1 MPKAAKPLEDNDRSR
16 EKPSLQAT
24 IDALRAHSEGVFNSI
39 IYYGLSD
46 LSTSDI
52 ESLKGFWES
61 FDAGIKTQLLRAL
74 SEASEAN
81 FDLEYRAI
89 GMLSLTDADPQVREA
104 AIETLWSDESLDLLS
119 KLIELAEWDE
129 SPSVRAAAAS
139 NLGRFILLGE
149 YGDIPERDAARAQE
163 TVINLLLESDEEI
176 EVRRRALEA
185 IANSSH
191 EIVDTAITEAYEGD
205 DRLMKVSAIFAM
217 GRTCDPRWA
226 EQILREMSSP
236 DAEMR
241 YEAARAAGELELQEA
256 VGLLGRL
263 AAQGD
268 LETRYAAIWS
278 LGEIGGRDAL
288 RTLTV
293 LAESVR
299 EEQDEDLA
307 DAIDEAIGN
316 AGLPGR
322 DLIYDDEG

>member
-1 MPKAAKPLEDNDRSR
+1 MPKAAKPLEDNDQSR
-16 EKPSLQAT
+16 DKPSLQAT
-24 IDALRAHSEGVFNSI
+24 IDALRGHSEGVFNSI

-52 ESLKGFWES
+52 ESLKSAWNS
-61 FDAGIKTQLLRAL
+61 LDAELKAQLLRAL
-74 SEASEAN
+74 GEASEAN

-89 GMLSLTDADPQVREA
+89 GMLSLADADPQVREA

-163 TVINLLLESDEEI
+163 TVINLLLDSDEEI

-217 GRTCDPRWA
+217 GRTCDPQWA

-316 AGLPGR
+316 ASLPGR
-322 DLIYDDEG
+322 DLMYDDES